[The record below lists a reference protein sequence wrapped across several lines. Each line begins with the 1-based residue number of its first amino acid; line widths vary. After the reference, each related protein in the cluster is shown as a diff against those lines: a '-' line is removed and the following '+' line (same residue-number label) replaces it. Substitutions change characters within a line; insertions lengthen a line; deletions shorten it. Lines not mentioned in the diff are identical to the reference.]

1 MEEDNVAKRIQE
13 KRKKIETHKRN
24 SEDRAK
30 EVKNIQASYHS
41 TLSGA
46 GEIVVRDIINKAK
59 SFADYHTKIAKDGVG
74 AKQTGYKLEDGTRE
88 VENYFL
94 KSEERLS
101 HLDKAAGIE
110 ELIDYIERQ
119 INSEAPIAP
128 SADKK

>member
-59 SFADYHTKIAKDGVG
+59 SFADYHTKIAKT
-74 AKQTGYKLEDGTRE
+74 ALALSKQVT
-88 VENYFL
+88 N
-94 KSEERLS
+94 
-101 HLDKAAGIE
+101 
-110 ELIDYIERQ
+110 
-119 INSEAPIAP
+119 
-128 SADKK
+128 